1 MYDFN
6 NENSQNKKSHNNLK
20 YMMIKNDNYEDSKSN
35 HIAGFIITLLI
46 IALIVII
53 KWLLG

>member
-1 MYDFN
+1 
-6 NENSQNKKSHNNLK
+6 
-20 YMMIKNDNYEDSKSN
+20 MMIKNDNYEDSKSN

-53 KWLLG
+53 KWLLNNIYYINLIDNNLKLD